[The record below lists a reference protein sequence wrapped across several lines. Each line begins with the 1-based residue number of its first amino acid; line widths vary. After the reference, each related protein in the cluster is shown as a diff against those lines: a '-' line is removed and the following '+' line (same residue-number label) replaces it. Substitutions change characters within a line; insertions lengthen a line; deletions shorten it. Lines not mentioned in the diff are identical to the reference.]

1 MTPAAVLSILVKTT
15 GTQAAV
21 GQMAKLDAASKAAG
35 RSAGQ
40 LGAAQSRAQSALA
53 ATGGAAKKA
62 AADVQRL
69 GVAQRQAALRVEQAK
84 IAEAAAIKKSGAES
98 VQARRATL
106 NLQAAELRLA
116 ATTDQ
121 LAAASKRQ
129 ASAQAAMGTSA
140 AGAGPKMQAA
150 GRAAGY
156 VALGVAAIGV
166 ASVKTAATYEQ
177 SMNKLQSVAQLNG
190 KQMKEVSRLAVKLG
204 ADIQLPGTSAQD
216 AADAMIEMIK
226 AGVSLDDTMTGVRST
241 LVLSAAAN
249 VDNAR
254 AAEIASNALNTFKL
268 RGRDLTYVTDL
279 LANTANASSVEIE
292 DLAQGIEAAGSV
304 FSAFQGPV
312 VGSKAAIRD
321 LNVALGILGNA
332 GIKGAEAG
340 TTLKSAFVQ
349 LTGPSD
355 KAKSAMRGLY
365 LSALDNSVSQK
376 QLGQVIRGTGKER
389 QAALKA
395 IEGNNDALKKGGDIA
410 YDASGK
416 MRSLSEI
423 LRLVTLGT
431 KGMTQ
436 EQKNAYLTQIFGSYG
451 IKAIIA
457 LTQSGAK
464 GWAKMTGASTRAGA
478 AQDLANA
485 KMKGF
490 KGSVEALKS
499 TLETLGITLGTPLL
513 GPLAKVIRGFASF
526 LGSIDPAVLGTV
538 IASVGTLAASLWLVV
553 KAQAAWNVVSKAN
566 TTLLIIAALVALGV
580 ALVSAYKNSEKFRDI
595 VNGAWAA
602 IKSGVTSA
610 VAAIVPAVMGM
621 VDWMRGAAGWV
632 AGAFNAVRDALAS
645 VGPFVSGV
653 VNAVVTEIGKWKVL
667 GTVVKVAMTIMLA
680 PIIATFLMI
689 KTIVSNGMKIIGPI
703 VSAGLTLMTGAF
715 KAWAAV
721 TIAGFRA
728 AWGVVK
734 AIFSGAWIALKAIVT
749 GGLQVMRGVIRIIGG
764 VFKGDFGQIW
774 DGIKDVF
781 RGALRILGGILRGQI
796 KTLSG
801 AGKAIGKGIMDA
813 LSGALNAGW
822 GAVKGFVQKIVDV
835 VNSVLGFFHLPK
847 IPDVAGGAPSS
858 PSRSNPA
865 GDRAGGQTGLAR
877 GGAFARTGGFVSR
890 PITLMGE
897 EAPMH
902 PEFVI
907 PTNPAYRGRARAL
920 LAQAAG
926 TIGFSQGGVNPLDVA
941 NTVTDV
947 GRVLTNPVGSL
958 SQAVVGGVV
967 SAADFIKRLPKSAL
981 LPDWIRGMGGQL
993 TGKAKDW
1000 IKKKFADE
1008 AVPDFGGGSGGGG
1021 PAGTMDGHRVAGW
1034 ILSILKRARA
1044 DGVSFRV
1051 NDGYRDLAG
1060 QWAAFRNHGGMAGV
1074 RAGVVAYP
1082 GTSNHGGLK
1091 YPAGAVDI
1099 SPGWENLV
1107 AWLAKHPNSPL
1118 HHYGNPRDP
1127 YHFSAKGNAKGGMF
1141 GKNTPRWSDSAAP
1154 GTVNGAR
1161 GKGRRGQLA
1170 FMQEAWQRV
1179 APYFGL
1185 SADSPMPATS
1195 FTRKYPVVGF
1205 TKDFG
1210 SKQQG
1215 YKSGRVMWPDWIW
1228 KGKDKLDQGSMLSL
1242 LVHEWAHAFQKNG
1255 LPDGDAEGGAS
1266 LFARRVTPRL
1276 AAALGVPYS
1285 MPFNQDQ
1292 YVGQMK
1298 KAKKHG
1304 ERWIMRDQFGLK
1316 KGGMFGKGPLARSSK
1331 KTPNARTASKIDIS
1345 QFNHKFPAHTLSDLN
1360 GKARFNYDIVKR
1372 IAQSVGL
1379 PGDLFAQIALGESGF
1394 YPGIWGTDPGGTHG
1408 YGLWAITADAWGGDQ
1423 TLLRKY
1429 NALGGSSGM
1438 LNPFKNAE
1446 MTKFLYNHSPV
1457 KTPGQRGFPWYGT
1470 RYVGSGNR
1478 GPSSAN
1484 LGRVS
1489 RTSSGNSGG
1498 SSTKKAP
1505 KGKPIK
1511 KLTKVPKRTAT
1522 TYDSQKIWDS
1532 LSTTKGEKFYGT
1544 NWALAQ
1550 ETPSLTDDFQAAA
1563 MGFFNAQKMVEMAA
1577 GFVRSG
1583 VPEAAEWLT
1592 TAQSARDT
1600 WAERYAGLR
1609 DANPAVAVPS
1619 SIPAVIRNSAE
1630 AAYSAGKTTSGTQ
1643 EDDNAWKQAIKQL
1656 AEDVRIQTLRGQ
1668 AIERMQ
1674 PADLLIAWMHELMN
1688 GRSGTSAALAAQNP
1702 STPSVVAGGYR

>member
-106 NLQAAELRLA
+106 QLQAAELKLA

-177 SMNKLQSVAQLNG
+177 SMNKLQSVSQANAD
-190 KQMKEVSRLAVKLG
+190 QMKRLSKLAVQLG
-204 ADIQLPGTSAQD
+204 ADVGLPGTSAQD
-216 AADAMIEMIK
+216 AAEAMTEMIK
-226 AGVSLDDTMTGVRST
+226 AGVSLDDTMSGVRST
-241 LVLSAAAN
+241 LVLSAAAQ

-268 RGRDLTYVTDL
+268 KGKDLAYVADL

-312 VGSKAAIRD
+312 VGAKGAIRD

-340 TTLKSAFVQ
+340 TTIKSALVQ

-355 KAKSAMRGLY
+355 KAKAAMRGLY
-365 LSALDNSVSQK
+365 LAALDNTVSQSK
-376 QLGQVIRGTGKER
+376 LTEVIRGTGKER
-389 QAALKA
+389 QAAIKS
-395 IEGNNDALKKGGDIA
+395 IEGNNAALKKGGDIA

-416 MRSLSEI
+416 MRSFKDI

-431 KGMTQ
+431 RDMTQ

-464 GWAKMTGASTRAGA
+464 GWGKMTGAATRAGA

-490 KGSVEALKS
+490 KGAIEGLKS
-499 TLETLGITLGTPLL
+499 TLETLAITLGTPLL
-513 GPLAKVIRGFASF
+513 GPLTAALRGFTSL
-526 LGSIDPAVLGTV
+526 LGSIDPGVLGAA
-538 IASVGTLAASLWLVV
+538 IAGIGTLAASLWLVV
-553 KAQAAWNVVSKAN
+553 KAQAAWNALAAAN
-566 TTLLIIAALVALGV
+566 PVGLIIVGLVALGA
-580 ALVSAYKNSEKFRDI
+580 ALVIAYKKSEAFRNV

-602 IKSGVTSA
+602 IKSG
-610 VAAIVPAVMGM
+610 AASVVPAV
-621 VDWMRGAAGWV
+621 V
-632 AGAFNAVRDALAS
+632 GAFNAVVAAVSSAMSAVVSEVKKWDVLFWVVKHAVGLMSAFLGPALALM
-645 VGPFVSGV
+645 GG
-653 VNAVVTEIGKWKVL
+653 AV
-667 GTVVKVAMTIMLA
+667 
-680 PIIATFLMI
+680 
-689 KTIVSNGMKIIGPI
+689 
-703 VSAGLTLMTGAF
+703 
-715 KAWAAV
+715 KAWMAV

-728 AWGVVK
+728 AWGVVR
-734 AIFSGAWIALKAIVT
+734 AIFSGAWIALKGIVT
-749 GGLQVMRGVIRIIGG
+749 GGLTAMRGVIKIIGG
-764 VFKGDFGQIW
+764 IFKGDFGQIW

-781 RGALRILGGILRGQI
+781 RGALRVVGSILRGSI
-796 KTLSG
+796 KTLTG
-801 AGKAIGKGIMDA
+801 AGKAIGEGIMDA
-813 LSGALNAGW
+813 LSGALSAGW
-822 GAVKGFVQKIVDV
+822 GAVRGFVQKIVDV

-847 IPDVAGGAPSS
+847 IPDVAGGSS
-858 PSRSNPA
+858 TPDNGKA
-865 GDRAGGQTGLAR
+865 GQGTRAQGGTAVVKTVGHAR
-877 GGAFARTGGFVSR
+877 GGAFARTGGWVNQ

-897 EAPMH
+897 EAPRF
-902 PEFVI
+902 PEYVI
-907 PTNPAYRGRARAL
+907 PTNPAYRGRAKML

-926 TIGFSQGGVNPLDVA
+926 TIGFGGGGVNKAVDVA

-958 SQAVVGGVV
+958 SQAIVGGG
-967 SAADFIKRLPKSAL
+967 AKAGDFIRNLPNSKS
-981 LPDWIRGMGGQL
+981 LPDWIRGVGGQL
-993 TGKAKDW
+993 TSKAKDW

-1008 AVPDFGGGSGGGG
+1008 ALPDLGGGGG

-1051 NDGYRDLAG
+1051 SDGYRDLAG

-1074 RAGVVAYP
+1074 RAGIVAYP

-1127 YHFSAKGNAKGGMF
+1127 YHFSAKGNAKGGTF
-1141 GKNTPRWSDSAAP
+1141 GLGPLARFAKGGTPIWNADAPP
-1154 GTVNGAR
+1154 GTVNGLR
-1161 GKGRRGQLA
+1161 GAGRKKQLA
-1170 FMQEAWQRV
+1170 FMRKAWATV

-1185 SADSPMPATS
+1185 SGDSPMPATS
-1195 FTRKYPVVGF
+1195 FTHNFPLVGF
-1205 TKDFG
+1205 AQDYGAKG
-1210 SKQQG
+1210 RG
-1215 YKSGRVMWPDWIW
+1215 YEGGRMYWPDWIW
-1228 KGKDKLDQGSMLSL
+1228 SGKGKLGQATALSL
-1242 LVHEWAHAFQKNG
+1242 LVHEWAHAFQKKN
-1255 LPDGDAEGGAS
+1255 LSDTDAEGGAT
-1266 LFARRVTPRL
+1266 LFARRVTPKV
-1276 AAALGVPYS
+1276 AAAMGLSYS
-1285 MPFNQDQ
+1285 QPFNQDQ
-1292 YVGQMK
+1292 YVGEMK

-1304 ERWIMRDQFGLK
+1304 EKWIMRGQFAGPK
-1316 KGGMFGKGPLARSSK
+1316 EGGVYGHAATARSAAKQPMAK
-1331 KTPNARTASKIDIS
+1331 KSTAKKQIDIS
-1345 QFNHKFPAHTLSDLN
+1345 QFNHKFPQHTLGSLG

-1372 IAQSVGL
+1372 IAESVGL
-1379 PGDLFAQIALGESGF
+1379 PGDLFAQIALGESGY

-1408 YGLWAITADAWGGDQ
+1408 YGLWAITADAWGGSPV
-1423 TLLRKY
+1423 LLKKY
-1429 NALGGSSGM
+1429 RELGGNEGM
-1438 LNPFKNAE
+1438 LNPFNNAK
-1446 MTKFLYNHSPV
+1446 MAKFLLDHSPV
-1457 KTPGQRGFPWYGT
+1457 KTPGRAGFPWYGT
-1470 RYVGSGNR
+1470 RYVGTSNK
-1478 GPSSAN
+1478 GPGTAN

-1489 RTSSGNSGG
+1489 RTAGGNSGG
-1498 SSTKKAP
+1498 APKRKAP

-1511 KLTKVPKRTAT
+1511 KLTKIPKKTAT
-1522 TYDSQKIWDS
+1522 TFDSQKIWDS
-1532 LSTTKGEKFYGT
+1532 LSTTKGEKFYGI

-1550 ETPSLTDDFQAAA
+1550 ETPGLTDDFQAAA
-1563 MGFFNAQKMVEMAA
+1563 MGYFNAQKMVEMAA

-1609 DANPAVAVPS
+1609 DANPSVAVPT
-1619 SIPAVIRNSAE
+1619 SIPTVIRNAAESAY
-1630 AAYSAGKTTSGTQ
+1630 AAGKTATSSTQ
-1643 EDDNAWKQAIKQL
+1643 EDDNAWKDAIKQL

-1674 PADLLIAWMHELMN
+1674 PADMMIAWMHELMN

-1702 STPSVVAGGYR
+1702 STPTVVAGGYR